1 MDSMA
6 IQILQLIVSN
16 RSISLK
22 HLEAE
27 INATRGQIE
36 YRIKKIN
43 DFLQLHGKKAIQ
55 KNGHFYSSDLK
66 MQKLHPLLAELSPL
80 FHLTD
85 KERLHYLLLI
95 LLFTD
100 AKSLSSLAERLA
112 VSKNTI
118 LADNKKLVP
127 YLKEHEVTLLYSR
140 KHGYYLKGQELTIRK
155 IGIQV
160 IREIVAEEQGTGLFE
175 TIFAADL
182 QIIKEIRAKL
192 ELLEK
197 HLDLTFTEAK
207 LIDLSFVIYLCTK
220 RIEHGNCLNET
231 DLGSVIPM
239 ADETF
244 YEEVSLTLTYFF
256 EGFDHQVEARFV
268 SIQILSTSLILNR
281 TQQKDQALLAAIEQ
295 TIEQF
300 EILSITTIN
309 EKAELAAALYQ
320 HIIPASYRI
329 KFGVP
334 DNNPNTEKIIKE
346 YDYVH
351 QLVKSAIAPIE
362 NVLAVTFPPDELTY
376 ITVLFLSFLKSDLI
390 KQKQKKQAVVVYL
403 QGISISRLLLEN
415 LKELFPDIHFI
426 RYMSLREFY
435 EMDDR
440 AFDYVFSTVHLDTE
454 KTVFFIRPFL
464 NEQEKSLLI
473 YEVEKAA
480 GTVAKKPF
488 PIVETEKVL
497 EIVTQYASVTEKLLL
512 AQNLDAYFSSLRYQ
526 GTEQNPQL
534 AGNHQ
539 LLTLLPLEHIQ
550 IYQEK
555 LSFSE
560 AIKLASKPLVDGRFV
575 EADYAETVIKNYD
588 PNYPYFV
595 IAPQTAI
602 PHAGPEDGVHKL
614 GMSLLMLKRPV
625 YFTNELPVRLII
637 MIAPKDKKSHIH
649 AVSSL
654 YSFVKEQKHVERLLS
669 QNYERELRAYLETN
683 LCPVLTEGRK

>member
-1 MDSMA
+1 
-6 IQILQLIVSN
+6 
-16 RSISLK
+16 
-22 HLEAE
+22 
-27 INATRGQIE
+27 
-36 YRIKKIN
+36 
-43 DFLQLHGKKAIQ
+43 
-55 KNGHFYSSDLK
+55 
-66 MQKLHPLLAELSPL
+66 
-80 FHLTD
+80 
-85 KERLHYLLLI
+85 
-95 LLFTD
+95 
-100 AKSLSSLAERLA
+100 
-112 VSKNTI
+112 
-118 LADNKKLVP
+118 
-127 YLKEHEVTLLYSR
+127 
-140 KHGYYLKGQELTIRK
+140 
-155 IGIQV
+155 
-160 IREIVAEEQGTGLFE
+160 
-175 TIFAADL
+175 
-182 QIIKEIRAKL
+182 
-192 ELLEK
+192 LEK

-231 DLGSVIPM
+231 DLDSVIPM

-256 EGFDHQVEARFV
+256 EGFDHQVEAQFV

-281 TQQKDQALLAAIEQ
+281 TQQKDQKLLTAIEQ
-295 TIEQF
+295 TIGQF

-390 KQKQKKQAVVVYL
+390 KQKQKKQAVVVCL

-526 GTEQNPQL
+526 GTEQTRSWP
-534 AGNHQ
+534 
-539 LLTLLPLEHIQ
+539 
-550 IYQEK
+550 
-555 LSFSE
+555 
-560 AIKLASKPLVDGRFV
+560 
-575 EADYAETVIKNYD
+575 VIIN
-588 PNYPYFV
+588 
-595 IAPQTAI
+595 
-602 PHAGPEDGVHKL
+602 
-614 GMSLLMLKRPV
+614 
-625 YFTNELPVRLII
+625 
-637 MIAPKDKKSHIH
+637 
-649 AVSSL
+649 
-654 YSFVKEQKHVERLLS
+654 
-669 QNYERELRAYLETN
+669 
-683 LCPVLTEGRK
+683 C